1 MGGLAFAPASEDV
14 LRFTAHLEATHLLF
28 KGAFA
33 GVFESES
40 EAEARRA
47 ALPHAAALCL
57 CGKGVMYG
65 HELA

>member
-40 EAEARRA
+40 EAEARCA
-47 ALPHAAALCL
+47 ALPHAAALC
-57 CGKGVMYG
+57 
-65 HELA
+65 